1 MGESDARYRNR
12 TGDNDR
18 QLSGKGYFRSI
29 SGHACHDR
37 ACHEYNVFLGVEK
50 MLRYILKR
58 LLIMVVTVWIIVTL
72 TFILMVSLPGSPLN
86 SDQTTN
92 ETVQA
97 NLEAYYN
104 LDKPYYIQYLSY
116 LKSIVTFDFGP
127 SIKQP
132 NETVNDLLGRGFPI
146 SLELGLITIIVAVVS
161 GIILGII
168 AALRHNG
175 IVDYAAM
182 SFAVLGI
189 SIPNFVL
196 ATLLI
201 QQLAVNMKLLPVATW
216 SSPAHMVLPVIA
228 LATGPMAIIARL
240 TRSTMLEVL
249 TQDYIKM
256 ARAKGLSPWKI
267 VFKHALKNALMP
279 VVTIMGTLL
288 AGILTGTFVIEK
300 IFAIPGMGR
309 YFVES
314 INQRD
319 YPVIMG
325 TTVFYSVFLI
335 FMLFLVDVAYGI
347 LDPRMKIHKQKGD

>member
-1 MGESDARYRNR
+1 
-12 TGDNDR
+12 
-18 QLSGKGYFRSI
+18 
-29 SGHACHDR
+29 
-37 ACHEYNVFLGVEK
+37 

-58 LLIMVVTVWIIVTL
+58 FAIMAMTLWIIVTL
-72 TFILMVSLPGSPLN
+72 TFVLMVTIPGSPLN
-86 SDQTTN
+86 EERTTN
-92 ETVQA
+92 EVVQE
-97 NLEAYYN
+97 NLEEHYN
-104 LDKPYYIQYLSY
+104 LDEPYYIQYILY
-116 LKSIVTFDFGP
+116 LKSIVTLDFGP

-146 SLELGLITIIVAVVS
+146 SFELGIITIVVAVIS
-161 GIILGII
+161 GVILGIF
-168 AALRHNG
+168 AALKHNG
-175 IVDYAAM
+175 IIDYLAM
-182 SFAVLGI
+182 TIAVLGI

-201 QQLAVNMKLLPVATW
+201 QVFAVYLNILPAATW
-216 SSPAHMVLPVIA
+216 SSPVHMILPTVA

-256 ARAKGLSPWKI
+256 ARAKGLKPWKI
-267 VFKHALKNALMP
+267 IVKHSLKNALMP

-288 AGILTGTFVIEK
+288 AGILTGTFVIEQ
-300 IFAIPGMGR
+300 IFGIPGMGK

-325 TTVFYSVFLI
+325 TTVFYSAFLI
-335 FMLFLVDVAYGI
+335 LMLFLVDIAYGL
-347 LDPRMKIHKQKGD
+347 LDPRIKLHEKGGKS

>member
-1 MGESDARYRNR
+1 
-12 TGDNDR
+12 
-18 QLSGKGYFRSI
+18 
-29 SGHACHDR
+29 
-37 ACHEYNVFLGVEK
+37 

-58 LLIMVVTVWIIVTL
+58 LLIMIVTLWIIVTL
-72 TFILMVSLPGSPLN
+72 TFVLMVTIPGSPFN
-86 SDQTTN
+86 SERATN

-97 NLEAYYN
+97 NLEAHYN
-104 LDKPYYIQYLSY
+104 LDEPYHVQYLLY
-116 LKSIVTFDFGP
+116 IKSIVTFDFGP

-132 NETVNDLLGRGFPI
+132 NQSVNDLLERGFPI
-146 SLELGLITIIVAVVS
+146 SFELGVLTIGVAVIS

-175 IVDYAAM
+175 FVDYLAM

-201 QQLAVNMKLLPVATW
+201 QQLAVNLEILPPATW
-216 SSPAHMVLPVIA
+216 SSPAHMILPIIA
-228 LATGPMAIIARL
+228 LATSPMAIIARL

-267 VFKHALKNALMP
+267 VIKHALRNALMP

-288 AGILTGTFVIEK
+288 AGILTGTFVIEE
-300 IFAIPGMGR
+300 IFAIPGMGK

-319 YPVIMG
+319 FPVIMG
-325 TTVFYSVFLI
+325 TTVFYSAFLI
-335 FMLFLVDVAYGI
+335 ITLFLVDLAYGI
-347 LDPRMKIHKQKGD
+347 LDPRIKMNKKGGE

>member
-1 MGESDARYRNR
+1 
-12 TGDNDR
+12 
-18 QLSGKGYFRSI
+18 
-29 SGHACHDR
+29 
-37 ACHEYNVFLGVEK
+37 

-58 LLIMVVTVWIIVTL
+58 FLMMVITIWIIVTL
-72 TFILMVSLPGSPLN
+72 TFVLMVTIPGSPFN
-86 SDQTTN
+86 EERGTN

-97 NLEAYYN
+97 NLEAHYN
-104 LDKPYYIQYLSY
+104 LDEPYYIQYLLY
-116 LKSIVTFDFGP
+116 LKSIVTLDFGP

-132 NETVNDLLGRGFPI
+132 TETVNDLLGRGFPI
-146 SLELGLITIIVAVVS
+146 SFELGIVTIIVAVIS
-161 GIILGII
+161 GIILGIM
-168 AALRHNG
+168 AALRHNKL
-175 IVDYAAM
+175 IDYAAM

-201 QQLAVNMKLLPVATW
+201 QKLAVDWQLFPPATW

-256 ARAKGLSPWKI
+256 ARAKGLTPWKI
-267 VFKHALKNALMP
+267 VVKHALKNALMP
-279 VVTIMGTLL
+279 VVTILGTLL

-300 IFAIPGMGR
+300 IFAIPGMGK

-325 TTVFYSVFLI
+325 TTVFYSAFLI
-335 FMLFLVDVAYGI
+335 FMLFLVDIAYGL
-347 LDPRMKIHKQKGD
+347 LDPRIKLHKKGGE